1 MRIWPG
7 SPQRHA
13 GGSVGNDVAYV
24 APMTDRRRQDR
35 AVFAAPVDARVETI
49 SDAVV
54 ESWQLDRLVVVSAR
68 AAAVGDHFVMQTSS
82 RGGVQSWEATVIG
95 CEPIISEFPL
105 RHRLT
110 LSLIPPSSSANGDR
124 TVVM

>member
-1 MRIWPG
+1 M
-7 SPQRHA
+7 
-13 GGSVGNDVAYV
+13 
-24 APMTDRRRQDR
+24 
-35 AVFAAPVDARVETI
+35 FLAPVDALADIV

-54 ESWQLDRLVVVSAR
+54 EQWQLDRIVVVSTR
-68 AAAVGDHFVMQTSS
+68 PAAIGDHFIMEASS

-110 LSLIPPSSSANGDR
+110 LSLIPPNPPANDGTI
-124 TVVM
+124 TVM